1 MKSDQRKRKPMFV
14 DEPDTGLVISGL
26 RRYNIITALYF
37 FGRQRRLLTEF
48 AVHSGVRSGGQAL
61 DIGCGPGKLVREL
74 GRRVGPTGT
83 VTGVDP
89 SPEAIAYNQRHDPH
103 HQYLRCT
110 AQQLTLP
117 DADFDVVTCT
127 FVMHHISE
135 QRRGAVIAEM
145 RRVLR
150 PGGRL
155 LLADA
160 HPSARLRTALTWLG
174 RLRGKELDGTSDATD
189 IRRYAAVLREN
200 GFGEPEFVVTGYNTS
215 LLLATR
221 LADRCAVSES
231 VSHDMV

>member
-26 RRYNIITALYF
+26 RRYNIVTSLYF
-37 FGRQRRLLTEF
+37 FGRQRRLLTQF
-48 AVHSGVRSGGQAL
+48 AVHSGVRSGSRAL

-89 SPEAIAYNQRHDPH
+89 SPEAVAHNQRHDPH
-103 HQYLRCT
+103 HHYLRCT

-127 FVMHHISE
+127 FVMHHIPE
-135 QRRGAVIAEM
+135 QHREAAIAEM

-160 HPSARLRTALTWLG
+160 HPSARLRTALAWLG
-174 RLRGKELDGTSDATD
+174 RLRGKKSDGMSDTID
-189 IRRYAAVLREN
+189 VRRYAAVLREN
-200 GFGEPEFVVTGYNTS
+200 GFGEPEFVVAGYNTS

-221 LADRCAVSES
+221 LPDRCAVSEP
-231 VSHDMV
+231 VSADVR